1 MNKATMKL
9 IGLYDSPYVRRVA
22 VTMRLYGFDFE
33 HVALSVFRH
42 QEEMRKT
49 NPMMK
54 VPMLVLDNDEKLAD
68 SSFILD
74 YLDGEVAPEKRL
86 TPASGPDRRRVQQH
100 CATALLTVEK
110 AMQIVYDTTL
120 RPKEFSYAP
129 WVERCRGQMHT
140 GFGLLEEFPP
150 SRALSGGPLTQGD
163 VTTAVVV
170 RFVRHVLPA
179 EVPEGRYPNLDRL
192 SAHCEN
198 LPAFIDIPLE

>member
-1 MNKATMKL
+1 MKL

-22 VTMRLYGFDFE
+22 VTLRLYGFEFE

-42 QEEMRKT
+42 QEEMRKM

-54 VPMLVLDNDEKLAD
+54 VPMLVLDNGEKLAD

-86 TPASGPDRRRVQQH
+86 IPSAGPERRRVQQH
-100 CATALLTVEK
+100 CASALLTVEK
-110 AMQIVYDTTL
+110 AVQIVYDTTL
-120 RPKEFSYAP
+120 RPAEFSYAP

-140 GFGLLEEFPP
+140 GFEMLEAMPP
-150 SRALSGGPLTQGD
+150 AKALSGGLLTQGD
-163 VTTAVVV
+163 VTAAVVM

-179 EVPEGRYPNLDRL
+179 EVPAGRYPNLDRL
-192 SAHCEN
+192 SAHCES
-198 LPAFIDIPLE
+198 LPAFVDIPLE

>member
-1 MNKATMKL
+1 MKL

-22 VTMRLYGFDFE
+22 VTMRLYGFEFE

-42 QEEMRKT
+42 QEEMRKI

-54 VPMLVLDNDEKLAD
+54 VPMLVLDNGEKLAD

-74 YLDGEVAPEKRL
+74 YLDSEMALEKRL
-86 TPASGPDRRRVQQH
+86 TPASGPERRRDQQH

-129 WVERCRGQMHT
+129 WVERCTDQMHT
-140 GFGLLEEFPP
+140 GFGLLERLPA
-150 SRALSGGPLTQGD
+150 SRALSGGSLTQGD
-163 VTTAVVV
+163 ITTAVVM
-170 RFVRHVLPA
+170 RFVQHVLPA

-192 SAHCEN
+192 SAFCES